1 MADAGID
8 NATHLMP
15 PLQAREPSVRAYDVS
30 RLTTLASRSK
40 ASRSDKAAR
49 PSSGVAGWGGRPK
62 YSKTTAGSSARNVST
77 ALLRFSATSIS

>member
-30 RLTTLASRSK
+30 RLGLA
-40 ASRSDKAAR
+40 
-49 PSSGVAGWGGRPK
+49 PSAGEGD
-62 YSKTTAGSSARNVST
+62 
-77 ALLRFSATSIS
+77 